1 MYMSAHMSCILS
13 HVRTYVSMCVSV
25 DVQVSLLH
33 VHPKLILDD
42 SAAVLPLVHAVNMA
56 CLYVQPD
63 EGACH
68 CGFGCIHLLE

>member
-1 MYMSAHMSCILS
+1 
-13 HVRTYVSMCVSV
+13 MCVSV

-42 SAAVLPLVHAVNMA
+42 SVAVLPLVHAVNMA

-68 CGFGCIHLLE
+68 CGFGCIY